1 MLETH
6 QPERIASK
14 NEALPPSGPARGEW
28 NRRIGWLSTCLGVIS
43 GSIMGLW
50 SFDGPFS
57 IPAWLGEYDQTSR
70 RLARLGHIAFF
81 GLGILNILVAGELR
95 RSRLGLSGR
104 RTASWAMNFGN
115 VFLPLTLFAAAAY
128 HPLKYGMGAPVLA
141 VLLALVLTAY
151 AACSDRVNSEGRW
164 SRHDETA

>member
-6 QPERIASK
+6 EPERIASV
-14 NEALPPSGPARGEW
+14 NEALPPSGPKPGEW
-28 NRRIGWLSTCLGVIS
+28 NRRVGWLSTCLGVIS

-50 SFDGPFS
+50 SFDGPFAV
-57 IPAWLGEYDQTSR
+57 PAWLGEYDQTSR

-81 GLGILNILVAGELR
+81 GLGILNVLVAGELR
-95 RSRLGLSGR
+95 RSGLGFWGR

-128 HPLKYGMGAPVLA
+128 RPLKYGMGAPVLA

-151 AACSDRVNSEGRW
+151 AACTGKVSVEGRRP
-164 SRHDETA
+164 SHDETA